1 MNSFLKGVTVG
12 IAGTIAGV
20 YTIGALTDRE
30 IKNILDADEQFHI
43 DLGMNRVA
51 DNIKN
56 KFKNMIK

>member
-12 IAGTIAGV
+12 VAGTIAGV
-20 YTIGALTDRE
+20 YAIGALADKE
-30 IKNILDADEQFHI
+30 MKSILDADEQFHI